1 MRRSILVTIVVAAGL
16 VAAGLVAAW
25 QVLQPGGPPLTQAA
39 IAPAAISPNADGQ
52 TDVTN
57 IHYVLQR
64 PATISIY
71 FLDGAGARFY
81 FRQDKPRSAGPYDI
95 NFSGVVDPYT
105 LPGESLPNT
114 ILARVLQN
122 GQYSWVIEA
131 TDAQGRHNQIT
142 GPLTVSDAD
151 TILPIISNFTIFPPV
166 FSPNQD
172 GIDDR
177 VTINVG
183 LSKDVPPDGLK
194 VFLISADGAQK
205 VPIGEA
211 PTFLQPGQRGL
222 HPFDYDGGID
232 QGIEPPANGKYTVQ
246 AIAQDRVGQQ
256 VLVQSQVTIENG
268 GLPRADILHG
278 QVKWSGDQVLLG
290 QVLTFRL
297 VVENYGTAPLRT
309 SGPFSGYV
317 YTSMAQ
323 QANTIGQY
331 QQSGA
336 WRVGINCDT
345 CGTDFPW
352 RWALGTRDTLTLI
365 PDAKGNPQ
373 YYLMPGQRAEITGG
387 IVLDKIVPSRN
398 PQYFWAGL
406 IHEDVA
412 IVDNNVDPHLIT
424 IVAR

>member
-1 MRRSILVTIVVAAGL
+1 LRRSILVTVVVAAVL
-16 VAAGLVAAW
+16 VAAGLVVAW
-25 QVLQPGGPPLTQAA
+25 LVLQPGGPPLTQAA
-39 IAPAAISPNADGQ
+39 IYPAAISPNADGQ
-52 TDVTN
+52 ADVTN
-57 IHYVLQR
+57 IHYVLRR
-64 PATISIY
+64 PAIISIY
-71 FLDGAGARFY
+71 FLDGSGARYY
-81 FRQDKPRSAGPYDI
+81 FRNRKPRSAGTYDI

-105 LPGESLPNT
+105 LPAESLPDT
-114 ILARVLQN
+114 VLARVLQD
-122 GQYSWVIEA
+122 GQYTWVIEA
-131 TDAQGRHNQIT
+131 TDARGRQNQIS

-151 TILPIISNFTIFPPV
+151 TALPTISTFTIFPPV

-177 VTINVG
+177 VTVNVG
-183 LSKDVPPDGLK
+183 LSKDVPPEGLK

-211 PTFLQPGQRGL
+211 PSALQPGQRGL

-232 QGIEPPANGKYTVQ
+232 QGIEPPANGQYTVQ

-256 VLVQSQVTIENG
+256 VLVQSQVTITNG
-268 GLPRADILHG
+268 GLPRANILLG
-278 QVKWSGDQVLLG
+278 QVKWSGDQVLFG
-290 QVLTFRL
+290 EALTFRL

-317 YTSMAQ
+317 YTSMVQ

-336 WRVGINCDT
+336 WRVGLHCDT

-352 RWALGTRDTLTLI
+352 RWALGTADTLTLI

-373 YYLMPGQRAEITGG
+373 YYLMPGQKAEITGG

-412 IVDNNVDPHLIT
+412 VVNNNVDPHLIT
-424 IVAR
+424 IVPR